1 MVGIPAVEC
10 DSALEEMLWKSLS
23 EKSKDL
29 RRWNEKFTQRWL
41 LLLNCNPLVEK
52 ITEVKSTLHRLIREN
67 PEFADFDG
75 IFWSGYPDR
84 RISSILLSE
93 NP

>member
-10 DSALEEMLWKSLS
+10 DLALEEMLWKSFS
-23 EKSKDL
+23 EKSRDL
-29 RRWNEKFTQRWL
+29 GRWNGKFTQRWL

-52 ITEVKSTLHRLIREN
+52 ITEIKSALHRLVRED
-67 PEFADFDG
+67 PEFADSDG

-84 RISSILLSE
+84 AISSILLSE